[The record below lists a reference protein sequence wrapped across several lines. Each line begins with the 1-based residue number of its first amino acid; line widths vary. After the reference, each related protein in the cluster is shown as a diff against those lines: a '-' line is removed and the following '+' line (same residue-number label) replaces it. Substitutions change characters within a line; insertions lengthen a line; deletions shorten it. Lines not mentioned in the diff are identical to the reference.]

1 MESHQNILITT
12 AISYTNGNP
21 HIGHLYESVLSDF
34 LKKSFGLFSDVKLLT
49 GTDEHGKK
57 IESTAKSLNMT
68 PIELC
73 DLNSQKFRSLNE
85 KLGVDFDHFIRTTD
99 SKHKDLVKES
109 IIKSN
114 QMNDIYLSEYS
125 GYYNVREECFV
136 SDLDAAQTDFKD
148 PMTGKPYE
156 KITEQSYFFRL
167 EKYKKYI
174 KELLESKLLHPY
186 SKFSFDDRLEDLKD
200 LSISR
205 TSFNWGIDFPQLESI
220 NSNKSDKT
228 DQKHIV
234 YVWFDAL
241 LNYVTGA
248 KILYGE
254 NNCIDKTIHLIGKDI
269 VWFHSVIYPA
279 ILKSCNYICNSDTNS
294 CVNYQA
300 SNILVHGFILD
311 KDGIKMS
318 KSLNNVIDV
327 DYLINKFPVDAIRYY
342 LIMETSWGEDIKF
355 NEDRIKDIYN
365 NQLIK
370 NFGNL
375 FQRVFTLVKPIQNE
389 INKVLVDYNYPS
401 KKNDFINKIR
411 IFIEEYNHNSY
422 KEELLQLCQTANKE
436 LTDNKP
442 WDKSVSQEDKI
453 HLMVKQM
460 FYLDFI
466 MILLYPIIPNKIQE
480 LKGYLG
486 WDKPGNDIILE
497 LDIKVEKIKAFVPLN

>member
-1 MESHQNILITT
+1 MEKQQKMLITT

-34 LKKSFGLFSDVKLLT
+34 LKKSFSLFSDVRLLT

-57 IESTAKSLNMT
+57 IESTAKSLNIT

-99 SKHKDLVKES
+99 SKHKELVKDS

-114 QMNDIYLSEYS
+114 QSDDIYLSEYS

-136 SDLDAAQTDFKD
+136 SDLEAAQTDFKD
-148 PMTGKPYE
+148 PMSGKPYE

-167 EKYKKYI
+167 EKYKNYI
-174 KELLESKLLHPY
+174 KDLLNSKLLHPY

-205 TSFNWGIDFPQLESI
+205 TSFNWGIDFPQLESS
-220 NSNKSDKT
+220 NSNKS

-254 NNCIDKTIHLIGKDI
+254 NSNIDKTIHLIGKDI

-279 ILKSCNYICNSDTNS
+279 ILKSCTKSS
-294 CVNYQA
+294 VNYQA

-327 DYLINKFPVDAIRYY
+327 DYLINKFPIDAIRYY

-355 NEDRIKDIYN
+355 SEDRIKDIYN

-389 INKVLVDYNYPS
+389 INKLLVDYNYPS
-401 KKNDFINKIR
+401 KKNDFINKVR
-411 IFIEEYNHNSY
+411 IFIQEYNHNSY

-453 HLMVKQM
+453 HMMIIQM

-480 LKGYLG
+480 LRGYLG
-486 WDKPGNDIILE
+486 WNKTNTLE
-497 LDIKVEKIKAFVPLN
+497 LDITVEKIKAFVPLN